1 MVKKVTGY
9 LEAIK
14 PALDNNIYEAVE
26 PSTLSCRET
35 RHN

>member
-1 MVKKVTGY
+1 MAKKVTGY

-14 PALDNNIYEAVE
+14 PALHNNIYEAVE